1 MKRSLTLTLFALAI
15 ALYCLLPFLWFVL
28 TSLKTPAE
36 LASIPPS
43 LVPSLHWGFYH
54 SALFERGLLR
64 YIGNSLNVAGA
75 ATVISISVGSM
86 AAYAISRFQLPWTKF
101 YLLALLAISMFPQ
114 IAIAG
119 PVWNIL
125 NHLD

>member
-1 MKRSLTLTLFALAI
+1 MKRSLTLTFFALAI

-43 LVPSLHWGFYH
+43 LAPSLHWGFYH

-64 YIGNSLNVAGA
+64 YIGNSLIVAGA
-75 ATVISISVGSM
+75 ATVISISG
-86 AAYAISRFQLPWTKF
+86 
-101 YLLALLAISMFPQ
+101 
-114 IAIAG
+114 
-119 PVWNIL
+119 
-125 NHLD
+125 